1 MQPDLLDVPC
11 SLCFLISVVQDT
23 RFNFAWDD
31 CIPGEIANNA
41 YAIICFFV
49 WGGGK
54 QYVFSADCRPLSGC
68 LLLFPRKLMWTDS
81 TVIRFFILLVYYL
94 FHFSLAEWIQLIGKH
109 MADEDWAKVMLLSR
123 VFVP

>member
-1 MQPDLLDVPC
+1 M
-11 SLCFLISVVQDT
+11 ISFVQDT

-41 YAIICFFV
+41 YAVIWFLF
-49 WGGGK
+49 GGGLGGK

-68 LLLFPRKLMWTDS
+68 FLLFPRKLMWTDS

-94 FHFSLAEWIQLIGKH
+94 FHFSLTEWIQLTGKH
-109 MADEDWAKVMLLSR
+109 MADEALGKSNIHEEYLCRAEKRKL
-123 VFVP
+123 